1 MRQFI
6 APYTRAR
13 EAPQEDKG
21 VTKCDTLPRGANDKK
36 DGERNVHPSIK
47 GSRLILHARELAVK
61 HRRNFTLI
69 SLTLRAHARELAFP
83 PGASKMDTPSHY
95 TRAREALQE
104 DRQNY
109 RNGIR
114 GSAFHSTRTLSP
126 ICIFHPY
133 YKNQYFSRKSRGSG
147 LSPFRFSRG

>member
-1 MRQFI
+1 MRQLI

-47 GSRLILHARELAVK
+47 GSRLILHARELAGCFQNGNTI
-61 HRRNFTLI
+61 H
-69 SLTLRAHARELAFP
+69 AHTRELAFP

-95 TRAREALQE
+95 TRFREALQE

-109 RNGIR
+109 RNGI
-114 GSAFHSTRTLSP
+114 
-126 ICIFHPY
+126 
-133 YKNQYFSRKSRGSG
+133 
-147 LSPFRFSRG
+147 